1 MHESKL
7 KKKKKTKTQTFHQP
21 LQGKSE
27 RDLSPSLTDELLTK
41 FAVWK
46 KFTKPS

>member
-1 MHESKL
+1 MPKMKQSHMHESKL
-7 KKKKKTKTQTFHQP
+7 KKKKKKTQTFNQP

-41 FAVWK
+41 FAV
-46 KFTKPS
+46 